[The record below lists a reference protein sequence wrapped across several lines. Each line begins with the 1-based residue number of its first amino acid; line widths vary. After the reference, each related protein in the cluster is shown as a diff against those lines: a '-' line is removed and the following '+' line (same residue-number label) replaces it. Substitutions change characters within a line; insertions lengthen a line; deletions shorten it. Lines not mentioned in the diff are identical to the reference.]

1 MDNERCV
8 SELLNCP
15 FQRLHL
21 VFHTPYLCECCCQ
34 HVRSL
39 HSSAAPSSPL
49 LMCIAVYTAAPKFAD
64 GIDPVSSQINISIS
78 RVDTG
83 VFQWRSRAPHSLYQ
97 LRQGMCRRLLRC
109 ALLSC
114 GTDTQDTVQIL
125 TDGAEL
131 SCRVRMCMRKA
142 QKGRSRSVRAGVLCL
157 WWAWFGTVLGSA
169 R

>member
-8 SELLNCP
+8 SELLNGP

-21 VFHTPYLCECCCQ
+21 VFHTAYLCECCCQ

-83 VFQWRSRAPHSLYQ
+83 SFSGAVELRTAYISCDKACAEDYCAVLYSRAAPTHRTPSKYSQ
-97 LRQGMCRRLLRC
+97 MTPNYHAVCVCACARRR
-109 ALLSC
+109 
-114 GTDTQDTVQIL
+114 
-125 TDGAEL
+125 
-131 SCRVRMCMRKA
+131 RV
-142 QKGRSRSVRAGVLCL
+142 GLDP
-157 WWAWFGTVLGSA
+157 
-169 R
+169 